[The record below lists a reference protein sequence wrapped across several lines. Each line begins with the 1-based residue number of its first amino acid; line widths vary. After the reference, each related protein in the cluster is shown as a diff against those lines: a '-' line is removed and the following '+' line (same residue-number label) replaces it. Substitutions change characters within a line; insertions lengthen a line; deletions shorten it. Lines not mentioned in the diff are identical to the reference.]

1 MALLGLGYRRFSLPS
16 ASIGP
21 VKRMVRSVNT
31 QRLQE
36 AVNDALAT
44 NHIDMRPLM
53 REIADAQGVKL

>member
-1 MALLGLGYRRFSLPS
+1 
-16 ASIGP
+16 
-21 VKRMVRSVNT
+21 MVRSVNT